1 MYVYICILNPH
12 VQLKIEADHFFL
24 LLLKG
29 YETAYSVFILMYSL

>member
-24 LLLKG
+24 LKG